1 MVRKENSINSKPMI
15 KNKLKLKRNEKMAR
29 TKNRIKKMNF
39 QTQNRNTIVI
49 SDEHKYIIEMHKRGR
64 YIQDR
69 KQLHQELI
77 GHKENEILPR
87 ITGGGL

>member
-1 MVRKENSINSKPMI
+1 MI
-15 KNKLKLKRNEKMAR
+15 HKLKLKRNVKMAR

-39 QTQNRNTIVI
+39 QTQERTPIEI
-49 SDEHKYIIEMHKRGR
+49 SDEHKYIVEMHRQGR

-69 KQLHQELI
+69 KQLRKELI
-77 GHKENEILPR
+77 GQQNKILPR

>member
-1 MVRKENSINSKPMI
+1 ML
-15 KNKLKLKRNEKMAR
+15 NKSRMKRNEKMAR

-39 QTQNRNTIVI
+39 QKQERKYLPL
-49 SDEHKYIIEMHKRGR
+49 SDEHKYIIEMHKQGR

-69 KQLHQELI
+69 RQLQQELVGI
-77 GHKENEILPR
+77 KQDEKIPR

>member
-1 MVRKENSINSKPMI
+1 MI
-15 KNKLKLKRNEKMAR
+15 HKLKLKRNEKMAR

-39 QTQNRNTIVI
+39 QTQERTPIEI
-49 SDEHKYIIEMHKRGR
+49 SDEHKYIVEMHRQGR

-69 KQLHQELI
+69 KQLRKELI
-77 GHKENEILPR
+77 GQQNEILPR

>member
-1 MVRKENSINSKPMI
+1 MI

-39 QTQNRNTIVI
+39 QTQDRNTVEV
-49 SDEHKYIIEMHKRGR
+49 SDEHKYIIEMYRQGR

-69 KQLHQELI
+69 RQLQQELI
-77 GHKENEILPR
+77 GRKDEILPR
-87 ITGGGL
+87 ITGGSL